1 MKNLKSILTAS
12 ALATATMLS
21 SCGGGNTA
29 SVKLDN
35 QVDSVSYAMGIL
47 MGNNLQRQFDNDFV
61 PLLNGIN
68 KDNFIATLQMVPK
81 NDTTSLKMTT
91 KEAQDYFMTVM
102 QGLEAARA
110 AKEQA
115 RLDSIAAVNLEE
127 GKKFLEE
134 NAKKDGVVTLPNGIQ
149 YIVLKE
155 GKGKKPTIDDQVECH
170 YEGTLIDGTKFD
182 SSVDRGQ
189 PATFP
194 LKNVI
199 KGWQETIPLMP
210 VGSKWKIFIPGELGY
225 GQYGNGRIPG
235 NSVLIFDVELL
246 QIIKA
251 K

>member
-1 MKNLKSILTAS
+1 MNTLINDSASIKMSPEDAQQYLQT
-12 ALATATMLS
+12 TM
-21 SCGGGNTA
+21 
-29 SVKLDN
+29 
-35 QVDSVSYAMGIL
+35 QR
-47 MGNNLQRQFDNDFV
+47 LQ
-61 PLLNGIN
+61 
-68 KDNFIATLQMVPK
+68 
-81 NDTTSLKMTT
+81 
-91 KEAQDYFMTVM
+91 
-102 QGLEAARA
+102 AARA

-182 SSVDRGQ
+182 SSVDHGQ
-189 PATFP
+189 PATVS